1 MQITTNT
8 VILLY
13 SRHCPGSIE
22 WAKYL
27 HKLFTELS
35 KHKGKLR
42 YATGHLHLTLSVQRR
57 ILHWVHSLDMHGLFR
72 VRHLPI
78 EDLASHVLPP
88 SMEEGIY
95 QSRLHLVLLSPNFLS
110 FVAKNP
116 STPLGR
122 LLHPDRVLAVMLGVK
137 DNQILPE
144 HRSGLSSF
152 SQWIHLE
159 AKDHDL
165 EFVQTVLYFSTQ
177 ILNRTSAENG
187 GAGARTRSGRRLQS
201 LNAGHGFSA
210 TARLSGDNSSFHIHP
225 KKITENHSR
234 LIVCFETPQSS
245 RSHIRIRLERHRAND
260 AHADVELEEWRFLNP
275 YNVQATV
282 PAKCFTVT
290 HLASVRVEV
299 DGFDRGARDI
309 KLESPLGELDQ
320 LLRVSMDPVLM
331 MCQALGVNPS
341 HGRAELDERLA
352 RNLLAIMPKSGGL
365 CELKLFREDAHAD
378 MKDEGEFP
386 TLLHFAACHGLVKL
400 VSLLIE
406 CPGSNIAI
414 ELKNGAD
421 MNPAEMAQSNG
432 HFELAERLFSF
443 QANAGSL
450 PHIYDYIQQEQ
461 ARRAMA
467 AVSGQDPSPA
477 QPPPSSTLSEYQVPP
492 PPRPVEGSVRVSA
505 KAPYLDMSGSGSGTA
520 TPADSASP
528 KTERKAV
535 QTAVNQTEDDSPK
548 YHEIKSPSASAAR
561 DPFGTMRAASRRPKD
576 DEDDDVFLP
585 SESAVDRDADAPKVK
600 KSKEDPFG
608 TLRANKAIRMLNEKR
623 SVASQEQRD
632 YRGDLQKVTGYENE
646 LAVTNELLCLLED
659 FKNKSYT
666 VKEMEIMF
674 DKWRRRAAIYDFPDK
689 AKVKTPW

>member
-1 MQITTNT
+1 M
-8 VILLY
+8 
-13 SRHCPGSIE
+13 
-22 WAKYL
+22 
-27 HKLFTELS
+27 
-35 KHKGKLR
+35 
-42 YATGHLHLTLSVQRR
+42 
-57 ILHWVHSLDMHGLFR
+57 
-72 VRHLPI
+72 PI

-95 QSRLHLVLLSPNFLS
+95 QSRLQLVLLSPNFLS

-137 DNQILPE
+137 DSQILPE

-177 ILNRTSAENG
+177 ILNRTSAEIGG
-187 GAGARTRSGRRLQS
+187 GATKTRNGRRPQS

-210 TARLSGDNSSFHIHP
+210 TARMSGDHSSFHIHP

-245 RSHIRIRLERHRAND
+245 RSHIRIRLERHHAD

-299 DGFDRGARDI
+299 DGLDRGARDI

-331 MCQALGVNPS
+331 MCQALGVNPN
-341 HGRAELDERLA
+341 HGRAELDEKLA

-365 CELKLFREDAHAD
+365 CELKLFRTDARAD
-378 MKDEGEFP
+378 LKDEGEFP
-386 TLLHFAACHGLVKL
+386 TLLHFAASHGLVKL

-406 CPGSNIAI
+406 CPGSNIAV

-443 QANAGSL
+443 QANAGSH
-450 PHIYDYIQQEQ
+450 PHIYDYIHQEQ
-461 ARRAMA
+461 ARRGLAVA
-467 AVSGQDPSPA
+467 AVTDSVPS
-477 QPPPSSTLSEYQVPP
+477 QPSAPSDYQVPP
-492 PPRPVEGSVRVSA
+492 PPRPVEACSSTILA
-505 KAPYLDMSGSGSGTA
+505 KSPYLNMSGSGSGSA

-528 KTERKAV
+528 KTDRKAV
-535 QTAVNQTEDDSPK
+535 QTVVGQGEKESLK
-548 YHEIKSPSASAAR
+548 YHEIKSASASAAN
-561 DPFGTMRAASRRPKD
+561 DPFGTMRAAPRLPKE

-585 SESAVDRDADAPKVK
+585 SESTSDPNSTKIKR
-600 KSKEDPFG
+600 SKEDPFG

-623 SVASQEQRD
+623 SAVSQEQRD

-646 LAVTNELLCLLED
+646 LAITNELLCLLED

-666 VKEMEIMF
+666 VKEMEVMF

-689 AKVKTPW
+689 AKVKVPLSLYKEPSSGS

>member
-42 YATGHLHLTLSVQRR
+42 CATGRPFHI
-57 ILHWVHSLDMHGLFR
+57 ILNDSTTSGFDLFR

-95 QSRLHLVLLSPNFLS
+95 QSRLQLVLLSPNFLS

-187 GAGARTRSGRRLQS
+187 GGGGTRTRSGRRPQS

-210 TARLSGDNSSFHIHP
+210 TARMSGDHSSFHIHP

-234 LIVCFETPQSS
+234 LIVCFEAPQSS
-245 RSHIRIRLERHRAND
+245 RSHIRIRLERRMHAAN
-260 AHADVELEEWRFLNP
+260 AHVADADVELEEWRFLNP

-331 MCQALGVNPS
+331 MCQALGVNPN
-341 HGRAELDERLA
+341 HGRAELDEKLA

-365 CELKLFREDAHAD
+365 CELKLFRADASVD

-421 MNPAEMAQSNG
+421 MSPAEMAQSNG

-443 QANAGSL
+443 QANAGSH

-467 AVSGQDPSPA
+467 AVSSKPPSPS
-477 QPPPSSTLSEYQVPP
+477 QPQPQAATLSEYQVPP
-492 PPRPVEGSVRVSA
+492 PPRPVEGSSSVLA

-520 TPADSASP
+520 TPADTASP

-535 QTAVNQTEDDSPK
+535 QTVLVNQGRDDSPK
-548 YHEIKSPSASAAR
+548 YHEIKSPNATAAK
-561 DPFGTMRAASRRPKD
+561 DPFGTMRAASRLPRE

-585 SESAVDRDADAPKVK
+585 SESAVDPDASKVK

-623 SVASQEQRD
+623 SVVGQEQRD

-646 LAVTNELLCLLED
+646 LAITNELLCLLED
-659 FKNKSYT
+659 FKSKSYT
-666 VKEMEIMF
+666 VKEMEVMF

-689 AKVKTPW
+689 AKVKIPW

>member
-1 MQITTNT
+1 MIM
-8 VILLY
+8 
-13 SRHCPGSIE
+13 R
-22 WAKYL
+22 
-27 HKLFTELS
+27 
-35 KHKGKLR
+35 
-42 YATGHLHLTLSVQRR
+42 
-57 ILHWVHSLDMHGLFR
+57 FR

-95 QSRLHLVLLSPNFLS
+95 QSRLQLVLLSPNFLS

-144 HRSGLSSF
+144 HRSALSAF

-187 GAGARTRSGRRLQS
+187 GGGGVTRTRSVRRPQS

-210 TARLSGDNSSFHIHP
+210 TARMSGDNSSFHIHP

-245 RSHIRIRLERHRAND
+245 RSHIRIRLERRPSTAAASGAARAP
-260 AHADVELEEWRFLNP
+260 HASDVELEEWRFLNP

-282 PAKCFTVT
+282 PARCFTVT
-290 HLASVRVEV
+290 HLARVRVEV
-299 DGFDRGARDI
+299 DGLDRGARDI

-331 MCQALGVNPS
+331 MCQALGVNPN
-341 HGRAELDERLA
+341 HGRAELDEKLA

-365 CELKLFREDAHAD
+365 CELKLFRADARAD
-378 MKDEGEFP
+378 VRDEGEFP

-400 VSLLIE
+400 VSLLME
-406 CPGSNIAI
+406 CPGSNIAV
-414 ELKNGAD
+414 EMKNGAD
-421 MNPAEMAQSNG
+421 MSPAEMAQSNG

-443 QANAGSL
+443 QASAGSL

-461 ARRAMA
+461 ARRASEA
-467 AVSGQDPSPA
+467 AAATLSKDPVAP
-477 QPPPSSTLSEYQVPP
+477 QPTALSEYQVPP
-492 PPRPVEGSVRVSA
+492 PPRPVEGSAFVLA
-505 KAPYLDMSGSGSGTA
+505 KAPYLDMSGSGSGSA
-520 TPADSASP
+520 TPADGASP

-535 QTAVNQTEDDSPK
+535 QTGSTLDQQSDDSPK
-548 YHEIKSPSASAAR
+548 YHEIKSPCAPAAK
-561 DPFGTMRAASRRPKD
+561 DPFGTMRAASRLPKEE
-576 DEDDDVFLP
+576 EDDDVFLP
-585 SESAVDRDADAPKVK
+585 SSDSAVDADASKVK
-600 KSKEDPFG
+600 RSKEDPFG

-623 SVASQEQRD
+623 SVPSQEQRD
-632 YRGDLQKVTGYENE
+632 YRGDLQKVAGYENE
-646 LAVTNELLCLLED
+646 LAITNELLCLLED

-666 VKEMEIMF
+666 VKEMEVLF

-689 AKVKTPW
+689 AKVNSRT